1 VISSSIKRKPEKSD
15 TRRRK
20 KMKKTRQ
27 LSGLAVL
34 LFAAGFLLVYA
45 QQTPPE
51 RAVVPFSNPSKP
63 GLVDIEI
70 MRGSIT
76 VKGYAGKE
84 VIVEA
89 RLREKMI
96 AGEEQEEEK
105 AHAAR
110 AARAA
115 ARAYREEEGAQEKA
129 EKEKAAGM
137 NLIQI
142 ETAGLTVEEANNVV
156 SVETESWKRAVDLT
170 VQVPAATS
178 LKLSNQTGGSIVVE
192 NVAGEIEVENMS
204 GGITLTGISGTVV
217 ADTMNGEIK
226 AQFLRVNPDKPMSF
240 STMNGDIDLT
250 LPADIKATLKMKS
263 DRGNI
268 YSDFNVNLV
277 ESAQK
282 KEEDERK
289 EGGKYKI
296 TFERT
301 ITGTINGGGVELQF
315 NTFNG
320 NIYVRKTK

>member
-1 VISSSIKRKPEKSD
+1 
-15 TRRRK
+15 
-20 KMKKTRQ
+20 MKKTKK
-27 LSGLAVL
+27 LLGLAALVL
-34 LFAAGFLLVYA
+34 AAGCLLVYA

-70 MRGSIT
+70 MRGSIA
-76 VKGYAGKE
+76 VKGYTGKE

-96 AGEEQEEEK
+96 AGEEQEEEN
-105 AHAAR
+105 AR
-110 AARAA
+110 AARAV
-115 ARAYREEEGAQEKA
+115 ARAHQREERTEEKA

-137 NLIQI
+137 SLIQI

-170 VQVPAATS
+170 VQVPTATS

-192 NVAGEIEVENMS
+192 NVTGEIEVENMS
-204 GGITLTGISGTVV
+204 GSITLTGISGTVV

-226 AQFLRVNPDKPMSF
+226 AQFLRVNPEKPMSF

-250 LPADIKATLKMKS
+250 MPADVKATLKLKS

-277 ESAQK
+277 QSAQK
-282 KEEDERK
+282 KEEDNRK

-320 NIYVRKTK
+320 NIYVREAK